1 VVCLHCRH
9 AAHLVVAAKRRRT
22 AGAVAVAFLAISALV
37 SSTVMALKAD
47 PATDLPAVASVPA
60 AEAAG
65 APAEPAA
72 VPAPTAP
79 AVVPDAPLP
88 ETEEPAAPAAAFM
101 TAGPTTP
108 GVRLMVAEGRT
119 PLGGG
124 MVAVRSGDTVTVH
137 FDQPGTRTRRADKFE
152 RVLRTTLPVVYGP
165 LAEAALAA
173 LPDGQLVRAGD
184 LLTALPMRGVRL
196 RTADGATLAVWP
208 QTRPGRDGPLV
219 VTYLATI
226 ER

>member
-1 VVCLHCRH
+1 MSISAPAPWAHDIRPGTVVCLHCRH

-22 AGAVAVAFLAISALV
+22 AGAVAAAFLAISALV
-37 SSTVMALKAD
+37 SSTVVALKGT
-47 PATDLPAVASVPA
+47 PAGLPAVASVPA
-60 AEAAG
+60 ADAAV

-72 VPAPTAP
+72 AAPAPTAP

-101 TAGPTTP
+101 TAGPATP

-119 PLGGG
+119 ALGGG

-173 LPDGQLVRAGD
+173 LPDGQL
-184 LLTALPMRGVRL
+184 
-196 RTADGATLAVWP
+196 
-208 QTRPGRDGPLV
+208 
-219 VTYLATI
+219 
-226 ER
+226 